1 MANLMFTFGSLLF
14 IILLIIVYFTK
25 EKFLSMKNKIYRIM
39 LILSLTLAVTETL
52 YIFSIL
58 YSWNH
63 SLALFLCKINWFN
76 GFLFLTSA
84 FYYGLC
90 LIRSLN
96 TDTFLQLLKTNG
108 LAKVMFMFTI
118 VFTVGFFFV
127 PFTLPSKDNL
137 TRFPGFGS
145 YYVLLYG
152 IVVIVTLIV
161 LTLLT
166 KKKNNFNS
174 KGFVLT
180 LIGIMIITYFLQY
193 IFKNVSIITMASVI
207 AMYLLY
213 FIVENSDLK
222 IINNI
227 EKEKEE
233 IEKSNKAKSD
243 FLSNMSHEIRSPM
256 NAIIGFSSTLLSD
269 EEFDEDS
276 VRSDIKN
283 ISNAGNSLLDII
295 NNILDISKI
304 ESGKETL
311 NMKEYSLAS
320 IIMELSSIIES
331 RIGNN
336 PIKFITDVDNNIPSK
351 LYGDSTKI
359 FQILLNILV
368 NSVKYTEVGR
378 IKLSV
383 QSDTVMDK
391 VNLHIKVSDTG
402 YGIKKDDYDK
412 LFEKFSRLDTATEK
426 EIEGTGLGLVI
437 TKKYVD
443 LMGGKIWF
451 ESEYQV
457 GTTFYVDITQKIVDK
472 KPIGTVHEPIKEET
486 KLDYIDCSKYKVLI
500 VDDNKLNL
508 KVASR
513 LLEDYKFNIEMV
525 ESGKECIYKVKE
537 GNKYDMIFMDHMMPE
552 MDGIETLH
560 VIRKL
565 KDYSIPP
572 VVALTAN
579 AITGMKEMY
588 LKEGFDEYLSKPI
601 NISELNKLIL
611 KYFNKKKDED

>member
-63 SLALFLCKINWFN
+63 SLALFLCEINWFN

-96 TDTFLQLLKTNG
+96 TDTFLQLLKTNN

-118 VFTVGFFFV
+118 VFTIGFFFV

-152 IVVIVTLIV
+152 TVVIVTLIV

-166 KKKNNFNS
+166 RKKNNFNS
-174 KGFVLT
+174 KGFVST
-180 LIGIMIITYFLQY
+180 IIGIMIITYFLQY

-269 EEFDEDS
+269 EKFDEDS

-320 IIMELSSIIES
+320 VIMELSSIIES

-383 QSDTVMDK
+383 QSDIVMDK

-402 YGIKKDDYDK
+402 YGIKKEDYDK

-457 GTTFYVDITQKIVDK
+457 GTTFYVDITQKILDK

-513 LLEDYKFNIEMV
+513 LLEAYKFNIEMV

-537 GNKYDMIFMDHMMPE
+537 GNKYDMIFMDHMMPD